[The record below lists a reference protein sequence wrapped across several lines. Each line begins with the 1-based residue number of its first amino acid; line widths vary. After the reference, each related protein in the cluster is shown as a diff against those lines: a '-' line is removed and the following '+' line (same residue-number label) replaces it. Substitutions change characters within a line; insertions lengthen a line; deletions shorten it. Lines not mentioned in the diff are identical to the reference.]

1 MKQTRGKVVNSLFL
15 EVRARWFSRRS
26 TLVKCQTIKGLNGWY
41 FLLCVIKTKWDQSS
55 LFFPAL
61 NSLWDCGSSECL
73 GLCFGV
79 ERNCNTF
86 TCIMFLYVTCN
97 ISHNCLFTCLPTNKM
112 SVKRER
118 ERMTKITDEVLI
130 LICILKYFVPMWPL
144 LSALGMKELSDLRTA
159 VLFHCSAK

>member
-15 EVRARWFSRRS
+15 EVRARWFSRS

-41 FLLCVIKTKWDQSS
+41 FLLCVIKKKWDQSS

-118 ERMTKITDEVLI
+118 DYDKNNRWNFNFNLYPEIFCPNVTFVVSTRHERT
-130 LICILKYFVPMWPL
+130 
-144 LSALGMKELSDLRTA
+144 
-159 VLFHCSAK
+159 